1 MTGELI
7 RRTDRTGYQKA
18 GAMFLVGV
26 VSWGIGRLWDSS
38 FPINKN
44 LWSSSFVMLT
54 VGWSLMFLA
63 LFYLVIDVWG
73 MRRWAFVFVVIGMN
87 PLLIYVAQQFIAFRD
102 IAHLL
107 LHDEGSKLH
116 AFFIE
121 VVMFS
126 MKWAALYY
134 LYRKKIFWRI

>member
-1 MTGELI
+1 
-7 RRTDRTGYQKA
+7 
-18 GAMFLVGV
+18 MFLLGV
-26 VSWGIGRLWDSS
+26 VSWGIGQLWNGS
-38 FPINKN
+38 FPVNKN
-44 LWSSSFVMLT
+44 LWSSSFVMVT

-63 LFYLVIDVWG
+63 LFYLVIDVWRL
-73 MRRWAFVFVVIGMN
+73 RRWAFLFVVIGMN

-107 LHDEGSKLH
+107 LHDEEGKLH

-126 MKWAALYY
+126 MKWSLLYC
-134 LYRKKIFWRI
+134 LYRKRIFWRI